1 MVRGARSRGWR
12 VAAFAWLA
20 LATMTSSP
28 ASAPSAPPLPAPVE
42 AIVQGLRPQGG
53 GEMRVFGLAVYDGW
67 YWAAST
73 DYSIA
78 LPFAL
83 DFHYARAL
91 EGARIAERSV
101 DEIEK
106 LGFGTAEQRLRWGGA
121 MRSIFPS
128 VAKGDRLTGVNLPG
142 HGVAFFHNGRTIGD
156 IADPTF
162 AKAFFGIW
170 LDPRTSR
177 PDFRR
182 KLLGES

>member
-1 MVRGARSRGWR
+1 
-12 VAAFAWLA
+12 
-20 LATMTSSP
+20 
-28 ASAPSAPPLPAPVE
+28 LPAPVE
-42 AIVQGLRPQGG
+42 ALVQGLRLQGG

-83 DFHYARAL
+83 DLHYARAL

-101 DEIEK
+101 NEIEK

-142 HGVAFFHNGRTIGD
+142 HSVAFFHNGRTIGD
-156 IADPTF
+156 
-162 AKAFFGIW
+162 
-170 LDPRTSR
+170 
-177 PDFRR
+177 
-182 KLLGES
+182 